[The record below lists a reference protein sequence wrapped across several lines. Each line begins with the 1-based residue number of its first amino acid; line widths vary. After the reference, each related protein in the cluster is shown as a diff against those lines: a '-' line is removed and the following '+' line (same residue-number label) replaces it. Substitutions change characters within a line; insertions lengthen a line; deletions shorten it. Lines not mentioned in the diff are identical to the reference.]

1 MSKLAE
7 RLQGQTIGAIAPS
20 PQQDAGTAVPEET
33 AHQVEQ
39 EVRRRLM
46 ATPRL
51 KIESLVVRRVDQGIC
66 LQGVVES
73 QEANHDICT
82 LVRTVA
88 GVNRV
93 INRLLVASKH

>member
-1 MSKLAE
+1 MSKLADS
-7 RLQGQTIGAIAPS
+7 LQSQTTEATAPT
-20 PQQDAGTAVPEET
+20 PRQDALAAVLDDP
-33 AHQVEQ
+33 AHHIEQ

-51 KIESLVVRRVDQGIC
+51 KIDSLVVRRIDQGIC
-66 LQGVVES
+66 LQGVVETL
-73 QEANHDICT
+73 EANHDICS
-82 LVRTVA
+82 LVRTVD